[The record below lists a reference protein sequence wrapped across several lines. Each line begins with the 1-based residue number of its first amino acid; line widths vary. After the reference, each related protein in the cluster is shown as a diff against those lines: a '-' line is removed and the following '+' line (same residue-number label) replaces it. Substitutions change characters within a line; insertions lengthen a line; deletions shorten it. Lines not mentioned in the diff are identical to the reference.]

1 MLSSRIDAVSKKK
14 FVLPFAT
21 PGENRV
27 KDFTENMEMATIMCL
42 AESGRDKVE
51 SHVLRR
57 QDEKLVFIAEACYP
71 IWLIPYEGATLI
83 FDGLGLNLTTIP
95 YDVVPETDAFNI
107 ALRAHSKTNETY
119 ITELA
124 RNVDYFRSFS
134 RKEEIRIEGLMT
146 SQSLMTDLA
155 TYLRQMKEAKKSL
168 RAKIVL
174 TPSVAKSE
182 IRMSVRQLSNMKNRT
197 LTDIKSLDESARLL
211 NVTTK
216 QRIKLIRNEI
226 RKIQGK
232 YDKQIADT
240 KMKGLKKTWQIQ
252 SKYNRTF
259 TGTSRKFRHKIR
271 LLQKSQVRL
280 QGSLRNLKAEAE
292 RIRKWQS
299 KRRTTRRQRMRSEKR
314 LRKIR
319 KRTSTLK
326 ATIKVNHKNL
336 RALES
341 AQKIDIAKQKSECD
355 ERIRSVNGIL
365 QELQASK
372 AAETTARRKE
382 IAQIEKCTIH
392 IITLMQKM
400 VQVKKEF
407 LHESEE
413 IMLPRERQ
421 TYGLVFIP
429 FYLARY
435 EKEGKRRYVM
445 FPPSSIEDMG
455 LLTKMKGALGAAKM
469 TALLQSRS
477 KALTAFLNQVVPYIE
492 KDPMIEK
499 VVTEAGIRGSILMKK
514 QLRIGVKRGLKQL
527 EKEKWITKD
536 EFQTF
541 SKFLYIYA

>member
-1 MLSSRIDAVSKKK
+1 
-14 FVLPFAT
+14 
-21 PGENRV
+21 
-27 KDFTENMEMATIMCL
+27 
-42 AESGRDKVE
+42 
-51 SHVLRR
+51 
-57 QDEKLVFIAEACYP
+57 
-71 IWLIPYEGATLI
+71 
-83 FDGLGLNLTTIP
+83 
-95 YDVVPETDAFNI
+95 
-107 ALRAHSKTNETY
+107 
-119 ITELA
+119 
-124 RNVDYFRSFS
+124 
-134 RKEEIRIEGLMT
+134 
-146 SQSLMTDLA
+146 
-155 TYLRQMKEAKKSL
+155 
-168 RAKIVL
+168 
-174 TPSVAKSE
+174 
-182 IRMSVRQLSNMKNRT
+182 
-197 LTDIKSLDESARLL
+197 
-211 NVTTK
+211 
-216 QRIKLIRNEI
+216 
-226 RKIQGK
+226 
-232 YDKQIADT
+232 
-240 KMKGLKKTWQIQ
+240 
-252 SKYNRTF
+252 
-259 TGTSRKFRHKIR
+259 
-271 LLQKSQVRL
+271 
-280 QGSLRNLKAEAE
+280 
-292 RIRKWQS
+292 
-299 KRRTTRRQRMRSEKR
+299 MRSEKR

-445 FPPSSIEDMG
+445 FPPSSTEDMG